1 VLPWTW
7 PSWAWPT
14 LIWSLAPRQRL
25 PETLYSAL
33 DMMVVNEAE
42 ARAVVGRKDYGW
54 TGPGL
59 AEAIVDWF

>member
-1 VLPWTW
+1 
-7 PSWAWPT
+7 